1 MRKSVELASP
11 ADELRIAGSLRW
23 LQIAAPFGL
32 SLVVGTM
39 LGAMAGAFSYT
50 NAVDPT
56 AGDGRYVVAQLTGI
70 AIGFV
75 IGIFWARHTALAPP
89 PPDTVNL
96 GMTMLRKY
104 HRNTAR
110 SGADVDAAQYKIG
123 AEFVRSLHNS
133 S

>member
-1 MRKSVELASP
+1 MSKSVEMAST
-11 ADELRIAGSLRW
+11 ADDLRVAGSLRW

-50 NAVDPT
+50 NAIDPT
-56 AGDGRYVVAQLTGI
+56 SGDGRYVVAQLTGI

-89 PPDTVNL
+89 PPDSVNL

-104 HRNTAR
+104 HRNTHGT
-110 SGADVDAAQYKIG
+110 GADADAAQYKIG

-133 S
+133 G